1 MIKYFFNN
9 IFLFFYLILLLL
21 TSLKNFF
28 SFNKF
33 YNETIFFISFLF
45 IIFFIIKKKFYKRFY
60 TFIESLLK
68 KYVNY
73 ILFCFL
79 LFIVYFYKKS
89 FDEKNIVDF
98 SKIVFQFFIIYKI
111 SCLFFIKK
119 INFLPLFYIL
129 NFILLIFTLFFLLF
143 NNKIEY
149 FTLKKDLTNS
159 LNYIFFFSF
168 FLSLRYFSLFYKKIT
183 FFYIINFF
191 LCISTF
197 VYLLFFS
204 NTYIYLFALFTIF
217 IFITESVFKKECLK
231 FFSITTIKKLIYL
244 FVFFIFFSFYIYISD
259 YFIIVIHEI
268 YSFFLKLYSFIFD
281 IKKKIVCDEL
291 ISVKSSFGDIQ
302 NLLHVQF
309 PVLCFNFIAEPP
321 GYGFWIGFIERIVQY
336 KIYLG
341 SFTFPVHYII
351 GNSSPIIT
359 YDEINIYSHNSF
371 LYLFSKYGLI
381 IHLIF
386 FSYITFFFHKL
397 ELKCLLDIFPIFLFF
412 LGSTMDDYFLFN
424 RYECTLFVWLHLLF
438 NYHLKSQK
446 VL

>member
-1 MIKYFFNN
+1 MIKYFLNN
-9 IFLFFYLILLLL
+9 IFLSFCLILFLL

-28 SFNKF
+28 YFNKN
-33 YNETIFFISFLF
+33 YNEIIFFISFLF

-73 ILFCFL
+73 ILFIFL
-79 LFIVYFYKKS
+79 FLIFFFYKRS
-89 FDEKNIVDF
+89 FDEKNILDF

-119 INFLPLFYIL
+119 INFLPLFYTL
-129 NFILLIFTLFFLLF
+129 NFILLIFIIFFLIF

-149 FTLKKDLTNS
+149 FMIKKDLTNS

-168 FLSLRYFSLFYKKIT
+168 FLGLRYFSLFYKKIT

-191 LCISTF
+191 LCISSF
-197 VYLLFFS
+197 VYLIFFS
-204 NTYIYLFALFTIF
+204 NTYIYLFTLFSVF
-217 IFITESVFKKECLK
+217 IFIIESVYKKECQK
-231 FFSITTIKKLIYL
+231 FFSMIIIKKLIYL
-244 FVFFIFFSFYIYISD
+244 FIFFIFFSFYIYISD
-259 YFIIVIHEI
+259 YFITIIHEI
-268 YSFFLKLYSFIFD
+268 YLFFLKLYSFIFD

-291 ISVKSSFGDIQ
+291 ISVKSTFGGIQ

-336 KIYLG
+336 KIYLS
-341 SFTFPVHYII
+341 SFTLPVHFIT
-351 GNSSPIIT
+351 GNNFLIIT
-359 YDEINIYSHNSF
+359 YNEINIYSHNSF
-371 LYLFSKYGLI
+371 LYLFSKHGLI
-381 IHLIF
+381 IYLIF
-386 FSYITFFFHKL
+386 FSYTIFFFHKL
-397 ELKCLLDIFPIFLFF
+397 KLKYLLDIIPFFLFL
-412 LGSTMDDYFLFN
+412 LGSTFDDYFLFN
-424 RYECTLFVWLHLLF
+424 RYECTLFVWLQLLF